1 MRHPSPQDPSRRHSD
16 VSGRSPAGACRFRCR
31 GDVSGNRRWVF
42 DQRAFELADKVF
54 CGEYGPL
61 VRWVVIALVGAIA
74 GVLCDQIHVIGG
86 VIVYRDPLLFGQPW
100 WVPVQYGL
108 AAVVG
113 YVGAWHANGA
123 SERILVASAWF
134 LGAYLA
140 TAVFQ
145 RWPLPLALAL
155 GVIGLART
163 IRLGGRSLVFGLAVA
178 LSGLV
183 WEAGL
188 TSTGAFSYRHPNLV
202 GVAFWLPALYVNAA
216 PLLLAVAARYRQDRL
231 DLDE

>member
-1 MRHPSPQDPSRRHSD
+1 
-16 VSGRSPAGACRFRCR
+16 V
-31 GDVSGNRRWVF
+31 
-42 DQRAFELADKVF
+42 
-54 CGEYGPL
+54 
-61 VRWVVIALVGAIA
+61 ALVGAVA
-74 GVLCDQIHVIGG
+74 GVLCDQIHVVGD

-113 YVGAWHANGA
+113 YLGAHHLRGG
-123 SERILVASAWF
+123 SERLAVASAWF

-145 RWPLPLALAL
+145 RWPLPLAVVL
-155 GVIGLART
+155 GLIGLARAG
-163 IRLGGRSLVFGLAVA
+163 RLGVRSLVFALAVA
-178 LSGLV
+178 LFGLV